1 MLLKAHCICITMSKY
16 KRLLEIFVL
25 IHIFSSCCAEMQ
37 VIAWDREAESEE
49 MQTEKKEEILKVE
62 INI

>member
-37 VIAWDREAESEE
+37 VTAWDREAESEE
-49 MQTEKKEEILKVE
+49 M
-62 INI
+62 